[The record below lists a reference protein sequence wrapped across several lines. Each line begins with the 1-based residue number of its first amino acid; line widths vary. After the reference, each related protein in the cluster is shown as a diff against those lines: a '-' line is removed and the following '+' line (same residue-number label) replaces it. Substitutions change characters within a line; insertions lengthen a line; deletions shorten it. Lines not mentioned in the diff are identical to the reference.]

1 MTEIDALEKI
11 FHASPIPT
19 IVIKEVDDDK
29 FIVIIANNAY
39 LNAQDLSINLED
51 IVGKNIFE
59 IGQDKSEIELFIKI
73 FHSVLKTKTANQKK
87 HAGRDISVYP
97 ILSENAEEAFLILQ
111 VLNIPLQSSTV
122 VNKSLE
128 ARPELDLFDFSPVP
142 MWVYNI
148 DNLCI
153 LAANKAALT
162 DYGYTLSEFLDTTV
176 RILWPETEVPRMEEM
191 ISKKVKRDLPN
202 RATVKHITKSGEI
215 ISVNIHSVSL
225 PSWGKNARIVAAID
239 VSQRMRDEQAVK
251 KNRDRLKSLLQT
263 TNGIVW
269 EAEPESHHFSYVS
282 SYVEQILGYS
292 TSQWLTDANFYK
304 NHILPED
311 LDWVLKTRNS
321 QLEIGKTYSLEY
333 RMIHSEGHIVW
344 LRDTFTPIIQ
354 DDKASLRGLIIDI
367 SEARRAM
374 AIDQLDKEILTSSA
388 DDSYSFGDVLKRY
401 IIGIEEQFPGL
412 NYSLMQ
418 MNGGGL
424 SDLAS
429 PSVPKAI
436 ISASETLTDIA
447 CMNSAADIVESSSKW
462 REFRSTVLNHEFS
475 SVLKFPIHDSEEN
488 VVAVFFVYHNR
499 VAELGL
505 EEINIIERVTALLR
519 LILERKQYSR
529 GLKETTLMML
539 QSQELAR
546 FGNWSWDIRT
556 DTVTWSDTLYSIYG
570 LTAGSIP
577 PTFLEYLNLV
587 HPEDRQNSFKTIQD
601 LLINGEDKTFDE
613 RMVRP
618 SGEVRYVKTWAKL
631 VYGESGIA
639 EKMVGACLD
648 ITESKQIQNE
658 LSESKAEIQKM
669 LNRYLYVNKATS
681 DAIYDWD
688 IDTNIVEWGDSFSRL
703 FGYKT
708 FPDISTLNQWFQL
721 VHQEDIQA
729 MTNSLQK
736 ALENINQDRW
746 SAIYRIKKEAG
757 DYAFVEENGYILRD
771 EENRARRMIGVV
783 RNITDRKNAERDLRL
798 SNDKYTDLFH
808 LSPLPLLVYDLN
820 TLEILDVNKAAL
832 DHYEYSVEEFLSFTL
847 RDIRPPEDVAIL
859 DELIKKH
866 VKTGHV
872 HSSFTRHV
880 KKSGKIIL
888 VNTKGNSINYK
899 GRDARIVVAIDNSE
913 KIKAE
918 ESLRQSERRFK
929 TMIQEG
935 SDLIVILNNSGNI
948 SYVSPNISRM
958 FNLGA
963 TNVIL
968 TSPFDY
974 IHEDDQPI
982 VRNQLWNIRKD
993 ETVKISPYRI
1003 RLRSGEIRWL
1013 ETIIT
1018 NKSHDPAIGGIIA
1031 NSRDVTSR
1039 MKSMIKTKE
1048 LLDRYNA
1055 VSKATSDAIWDANL
1069 LTEKIIWNHSLTQ
1082 IFGYEDLQT
1091 SVEWWRDHLHPD
1103 DFVRVTSLIED
1114 QLNSK
1119 ETRWT
1124 SEYRFRCADGNYK
1137 TVLDRG
1143 FIIFSDS
1150 GTPLRMIGCI
1160 QDVTERVAYINAI
1173 ENHNEKLREI
1183 AWMQSHL
1190 VRAPLARILGISEIL
1205 SGGYNNPEEIN
1216 EMLSYLTM
1224 SAVELDDII
1233 KNIVDKSRNL

>member
-11 FHASPIPT
+11 FHTSPIPT
-19 IVIKEVDDDK
+19 VVIKEVNAK
-29 FIVIIANNAY
+29 FVVIIANDAY
-39 LNAQDLSINLED
+39 LNAQDPLCNVVN
-51 IVGKNIFE
+51 IVGKNFCE
-59 IGQDKSEIELFIKI
+59 IGQYKYDIELFTEI
-73 FHSVLKTKTANQKK
+73 FYSVLSTKTAHQKR
-87 HAGRDISVYP
+87 HAGRDLCVYP
-97 ILSENAEEAFLILQ
+97 ILSEYTEVDFLVLQ

-122 VNKSLE
+122 ENKSLE
-128 ARPELDLFDFSPVP
+128 VRPELDLFDFSPVP
-142 MWVYNI
+142 MWVYDI
-148 DNLCI
+148 DNLRI

-176 RILWPETEVPRMEEM
+176 RILWPKTEVPRMEEM
-191 ISKKVKRDLPN
+191 ISKKVKMGLPN
-202 RATVKHITKSGEI
+202 RATLKHIKKSGEI

-225 PSWGKNARIVAAID
+225 PSWGENARIVAAID
-239 VSQRMRDEQAVK
+239 VSQRMKDEQALK

-269 EAEPESHHFSYVS
+269 EADPERHRFSYVS

-292 TSQWLTDANFYK
+292 VSQWLADANFYK

-311 LDWVLKTRNS
+311 RDLVLKTRNS
-321 QLEIGKTYSLEY
+321 LLEIGKTYSLEY

-354 DDKASLRGLIIDI
+354 DEKASLRGLMIDI
-367 SEARRAM
+367 SEAKRAM

-388 DDSYSFGDVLKRY
+388 DDGYSFGDVLKRY

-418 MNGGGL
+418 TNVGGL

-436 ISASETLTDIA
+436 ISASETLTDLS
-447 CMNSAADIVESSSKW
+447 CMKSTDIDEPSSEW
-462 REFRSTVLNHEFS
+462 IEFRNTVLNYEFS
-475 SVLKFPIHDSEEN
+475 SVLKFPIHDSEGN

-499 VAELGL
+499 VAELRL
-505 EEINIIERVTALLR
+505 EELNLIERVIALLR

-529 GLKETTLMML
+529 GLKETALVML

-570 LTAGSIP
+570 LTAGSPP
-577 PTFLEYLNLV
+577 PTFLEYLNVV

-601 LLINGEDKTFDE
+601 LLINCGDKTFEE

-631 VYGESGIA
+631 IYGESGIA

-648 ITESKQIQNE
+648 ITESRQIQNE
-658 LSESKAEIQKM
+658 LAESRAEIQKM
-669 LNRYLYVNKATS
+669 LNRYLYVNKATN

-688 IDTNIVEWGDSFSRL
+688 IDTNIVEWGDNFSRL

-708 FPDISTLNQWFQL
+708 FPDIFTLNQWFQL
-721 VHQEDIQA
+721 VHPDDMEA

-736 ALENINQDRW
+736 AIENINQDRW

-757 DYAFVEENGYILRD
+757 DYVFVEENGYILRD
-771 EENRARRMIGVV
+771 EENHARRMIGVV
-783 RNITDRKNAERDLRL
+783 RNITDRKKAEKELQL

-808 LSPLPLLVYDLN
+808 LSPLPLLVYDLD
-820 TLEILDVNKAAL
+820 TLEILDVNKAAI
-832 DHYEYSVEEFLSFTL
+832 DHYEYSAEEFLSFTL

-866 VKTGHV
+866 VKIGHM

-888 VNTKGNSINYK
+888 VNTKGNSITYK
-899 GRDARIVVAIDNSE
+899 GRNARIVVAIDNSE

-918 ESLRQSERRFK
+918 ETLKQSERRFK

-935 SDLIVILNNSGNI
+935 SDLIVILNNFGNI

-958 FNLGA
+958 LNIGT

-968 TSPFDY
+968 TNPFDY
-974 IHEDDQPI
+974 IHEEDQEV
-982 VRNQLWNIRKD
+982 VRHQLWNIRKD
-993 ETVKISPYRI
+993 ETVKVSPYRV
-1003 RLRSGEIRWL
+1003 RLRSGETRWL

-1031 NSRDVTSR
+1031 NSRDITSR

-1069 LTEKIIWNHSLTQ
+1069 QTGKIIWNHSLTE
-1082 IFGYEDLQT
+1082 IFGYEDLQN
-1091 SVEWWRDHLHPD
+1091 SIDWWLDHLHPD
-1103 DFVRVTSLIED
+1103 DFVRMTSLIDD

-1119 ETRWT
+1119 ETKWT
-1124 SEYRFRCADGNYK
+1124 SEYKFKCADGSYK

-1160 QDVTERVAYINAI
+1160 QDVTERVAYVKAI
-1173 ENHNEKLREI
+1173 ENHNKKLREI

-1205 SGGYNNPEEIN
+1205 SEGYNNPEEIN
-1216 EMLSYLTM
+1216 EMLSYLTV